1 MSCVFCLINE
11 GKIPSKKIYED
22 DKVIAILDISQATYG
37 HTLVLPKEHYENIC
51 EIPTDLYLHLMKVVQ
66 MLAIQIKAKLHAPGI
81 NIINNCGEV
90 AGQSVMHFHVH
101 IIPRYPNDNFKM
113 VMTDNSKDIDLNEVY
128 NKLK

>member
-37 HTLVLPKEHYENIC
+37 QTLVLPKEHYENIC
-51 EIPTDLYLHLMKVVQ
+51 EIPADLYLHLMKVVQ
-66 MLAIQIKAKLHAPGI
+66 MLAIQIKAKLNAPGI

>member
-51 EIPTDLYLHLMKVVQ
+51 EIPADLYLHLMKVVQ
-66 MLAIQIKAKLHAPGI
+66 MLAIQIKAKLNAPGI

>member
-51 EIPTDLYLHLMKVVQ
+51 EIPADLYLHLMIVVQ
-66 MLAIQIKAKLHAPGI
+66 MLAIQIKAKLNAPGI

-113 VMTDNSKDIDLNEVY
+113 VMTDNSKDTDLNEVY

>member
-37 HTLVLPKEHYENIC
+37 HTLVLPKEHYENIY
-51 EIPTDLYLHLMKVVQ
+51 EMPTDLYLHLMKVVQ
-66 MLAIQIKAKLHAPGI
+66 MLAIQVKTKLNAPGI